1 MADSKKS
8 RGRQEQ
14 KAVESDAASL
24 SESEVEVSLICLR
37 YFRGDWDM
45 YLDYL
50 QGTRVTADQRRRDLP
65 LVEALRDRDRRTEF
79 LTAFLE
85 DEVMTIAQRLSFDGL
100 LKLWE
105 HGLELDPESE
115 PFPEFRGENDSLD
128 AAEPGHDR
136 PPTLH

>member
-1 MADSKKS
+1 MAHGKKS
-8 RGRQEQ
+8 RDNLGPVPPGADEP
-14 KAVESDAASL
+14 SL

-65 LVEALRDRDRRTEF
+65 LVEALRDRDRRTEY
-79 LTAFLE
+79 LTVFLE
-85 DEVMTIAQRLSFDGL
+85 DELVAIAQRLGFDAL

-115 PFPEFRGENDSLD
+115 PFPEFVGESEDH
-128 AAEPGHDR
+128 PGDGEGGAL

>member
-1 MADSKKS
+1 MAASKKS
-8 RGRQEQ
+8 RDHLDQAPPG
-14 KAVESDAASL
+14 ADESSL
-24 SESEVEVSLICLR
+24 SEAEIEVSLICLR

-65 LVEALRDRDRRTEF
+65 LVEALRDRDRRTEY
-79 LTAFLE
+79 LTMFLE
-85 DEVMTIAQRLSFDGL
+85 DEVMAIAQRLGFDAL

-115 PFPEFRGENDSLD
+115 PFPEFRGEN
-128 AAEPGHDR
+128 EPDDHADPGGER
-136 PPTLH
+136 PATLH